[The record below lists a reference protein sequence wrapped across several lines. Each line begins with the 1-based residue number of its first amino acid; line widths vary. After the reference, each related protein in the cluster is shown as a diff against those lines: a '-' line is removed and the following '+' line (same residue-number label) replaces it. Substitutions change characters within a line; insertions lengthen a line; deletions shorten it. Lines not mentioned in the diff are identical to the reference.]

1 MFGKARCILC
11 GDRVRFVLRHL
22 KQKHPEAI
30 DGNNDDKMTMEKL
43 IKKYF
48 LEDQ

>member
-1 MFGKARCILC
+1 MFGKARCRLC
-11 GDRVRFVLRHL
+11 GDKVRFVLRHL
-22 KQKHPEAI
+22 KEKHPEALN
-30 DGNNDDKMTMEKL
+30 GTNADKMTMEKL